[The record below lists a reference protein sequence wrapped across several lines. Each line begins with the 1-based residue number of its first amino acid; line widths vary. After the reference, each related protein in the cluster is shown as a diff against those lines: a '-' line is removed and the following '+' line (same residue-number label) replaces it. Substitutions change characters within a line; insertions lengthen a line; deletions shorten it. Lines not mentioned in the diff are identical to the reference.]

1 MLSTVPIRFSP
12 EASSGPA
19 TSCSAPSSERPSTS
33 RSRRAP
39 PTSSTSWSWIFAAT
53 SAPTEENAQVS
64 VSDAPP
70 LEVMSHRGV
79 QDLVER
85 IRSGDSHAFEEI
97 IRLHERRVLAM
108 AIQMGLSPQDAQ
120 DVCQE
125 VFLRVFRYL
134 SGFRAGLVFEAWLC
148 RIAVHVIY
156 DALRYQRDRGEI
168 SWEGVFGPK
177 GETSAQTAG
186 LHLSVENADLCG
198 KLLARMQVLT
208 PQERMVFV
216 LRDLQDLDT

>member
-1 MLSTVPIRFSP
+1 M
-12 EASSGPA
+12 
-19 TSCSAPSSERPSTS
+19 
-33 RSRRAP
+33 
-39 PTSSTSWSWIFAAT
+39 
-53 SAPTEENAQVS
+53 S

-156 DALRYQRDRGEI
+156 DALRKRRDRGEI
-168 SWEGVFGPK
+168 SWEGAFGPQ

-186 LHLSVENADLCG
+186 LHLGVENADLCG
-198 KLLARMQVLT
+198 KLLDRMQVLT

-216 LRDLQDLDT
+216 LRDLQDLDTLEVARALRVSPITVRRHSATARQKLKEVLRALIGRDEEDSHQK